1 MTMWYRTAQDKKPQE
16 KTNIDS
22 LIRSKIC
29 FSVKKFSYFKILI
42 PLIFLFLVYIN
53 FFSQKKKNIYI
64 MKRKLAKVIRILG
77 IGLNELVI
85 DIETSVAT
93 FNSVEWSKS
102 ENKIWLHIFH
112 DDEEIQLTFDF
123 DDLDVLDQYI
133 IFSLLSSIAYN

>member
-1 MTMWYRTAQDKKPQE
+1 
-16 KTNIDS
+16 
-22 LIRSKIC
+22 
-29 FSVKKFSYFKILI
+29 
-42 PLIFLFLVYIN
+42 
-53 FFSQKKKNIYI
+53 

-123 DDLDVLDQYI
+123 DDLDDFDKYVIY
-133 IFSLLSSIAYN
+133 SLLSSIAYN